1 MSCSSCFSATGKVNG
16 MTGSPKDKEA
26 TEREESETGSTLSGE
41 KESCQ
46 VSFIL
51 RKQWEEMH
59 MHAEKAK
66 HIEI

>member
-1 MSCSSCFSATGKVNG
+1 MAGLGEQKIKKLQRGRKV
-16 MTGSPKDKEA
+16 
-26 TEREESETGSTLSGE
+26 RETGSTLSGE

-59 MHAEKAK
+59 MHAGKAK
-66 HIEI
+66 HIEM